1 MNTLNEEENSVLVS
15 IAMCTYNGEVFL
27 DQQIQSILDQTYTNL
42 ELVIVDDCSKDG
54 TFELLQYWHTKYPS
68 KFKIFRN
75 EKNLG
80 YNKNFEKAI
89 SLCSG
94 DFIAISDQD
103 DIWLPTKIEKLI
115 KTFTKDSIVL
125 SHCASIHLL
134 GNKLKSKSGVL
145 RWERHFSGNN
155 TSSLFLFNQV
165 QGHNMMFRK
174 TLLPYILPLPDDV
187 YYDWWIAIVATCY
200 GSVSSVPEY
209 LVQHRLHRNNAYF
222 QKGKKSKKEDRL
234 YLLNTLKA
242 FSGIRQMEPVAR
254 RFLAELIQQIS
265 ASVNTFNHKFDFKLF
280 KFIHKNRWAI
290 FGHKKRFF
298 SEWSLLKAS
307 IKYSKP

>member
-1 MNTLNEEENSVLVS
+1 MNILNEGEDSVLVS

-27 DQQIQSILDQTYTNL
+27 DQQIQSILNQTYTNL
-42 ELVIVDDCSKDG
+42 ELVIVDDCSTDG
-54 TFELLQYWHTKYPS
+54 TFELLQSWHTKYPS
-68 KFKIFRN
+68 KFKIYRN

-89 SLCSG
+89 ALCSG

-103 DIWLPTKIEKLI
+103 DIWLPAKIEKLLL
-115 KTFTKDSIVL
+115 TFTQDDIVL

-134 GNKLKSKSGVL
+134 GEKLKSKSGLL

-174 TLLPYILPLPDDV
+174 TLLPFILPLPHDV
-187 YYDWWIAIVATCY
+187 YYDWWIAVVATCY
-200 GSVSSVPEY
+200 GRISSVPEY
-209 LVQHRLHRNNAYF
+209 LVQHRLHHNNAYF
-222 QKGKKSKKEDRL
+222 QKTKKTKKEDRL

-242 FSGIRQMEPVAR
+242 FSGIGRMEPAAGQ
-254 RFLAELIQQIS
+254 FLAELIQHIS
-265 ASVNTFNHKFDFKLF
+265 ASMNSVAHKFDFKLF
-280 KFIHKNRWAI
+280 KFIYKNRRVI
-290 FGHKKRFF
+290 FGHKKRPFP
-298 SEWSLLKAS
+298 EWSLLKAS
-307 IKYSKP
+307 FKYSKP